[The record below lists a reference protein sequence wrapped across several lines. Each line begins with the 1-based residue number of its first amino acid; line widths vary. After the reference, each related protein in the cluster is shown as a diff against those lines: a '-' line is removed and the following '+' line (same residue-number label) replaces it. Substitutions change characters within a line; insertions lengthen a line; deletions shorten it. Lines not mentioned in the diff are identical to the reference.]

1 MSVALVGTLFAW
13 RINGQSAGSDSGMA
27 GAESAFVTGY
37 TEVFLLGCILS
48 VAAALGFYILGK
60 IYLGNKDRY

>member
-1 MSVALVGTLFAW
+1 
-13 RINGQSAGSDSGMA
+13 MA